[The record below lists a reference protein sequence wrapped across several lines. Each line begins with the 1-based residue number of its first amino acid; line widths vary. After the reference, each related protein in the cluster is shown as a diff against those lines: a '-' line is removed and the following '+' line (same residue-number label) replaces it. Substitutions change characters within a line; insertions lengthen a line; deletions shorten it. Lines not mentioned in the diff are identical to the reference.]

1 MNCGSG
7 SLHDGGYG
15 SLGDFHLHVVGDLED
30 EAIILDAC
38 DGPVKSSYRDDFSS
52 RLHFLNHLVVPL
64 LLFAL
69 RRDEKKPHG
78 RKDKDERQHTR

>member
-1 MNCGSG
+1 MNCESG

-15 SLGDFHLHVVGDLED
+15 GFGDFHLHVVGYLED
-30 EAIILDAC
+30 KAIILDAC
-38 DGPVKSSYRDDFSS
+38 DGAVKSSYRNDLSS
-52 RLHFLNHLVVPL
+52 RLHFLNHLVVLL

-78 RKDKDERQHTR
+78 SKDKDERQHAR